1 MSYLTVIPLANAK
14 TYLGVDDTSRD
25 TEITR
30 MIEAA
35 LSLIEKRTNYIMVVG
50 NKDYFYENGCVRVYD
65 YPINT
70 ADDTLDDSVTRTQKQ
85 LYSIYEDSDTSND
98 KITLNVGGT
107 TIPSDLKEAG
117 YMLIE
122 FYFNNKEQIG
132 GKLPIAVEQIINNN
146 KRFII

>member
-1 MSYLTVIPLANAK
+1 MAYLSVIPLANAK

-35 LSLIEKRTNYIMVVG
+35 LSLIEKRTNYIMVIG
-50 NKDYFYENGCVRVYD
+50 IKDYFYENGCAWVYD
-65 YPINT
+65 YPINAST
-70 ADDTLDDSVTRTQKQ
+70 IPDSVTVTEKQ
-85 LYSIYEDSDTSND
+85 LYSIYEDSNSSND

-146 KRFII
+146 RRFII